1 MDPFTRCQP
10 TRRTLGSYLIQA
22 AAIGTRGFGQDVHD
36 LGPLKNSREVKR
48 FKEAQSRLFSSLKFR
63 ARSHYLKLSR
73 PAVKAYIVEAGRGDP
88 VIFLCGGP
96 TVAVF
101 APMMAAFARDYHTFG
116 IDRPGSGLSDRLDYR
131 GTPYR
136 DLCVAFVRSVF
147 DQLKFRKAVLVGN
160 SMGGYFSLVFALAE
174 PQRVGKIVFLGEV
187 AGSSSDQARQRLSP
201 TASPAPVQPVPV
213 ASIERTKASL
223 GRVIA
228 NVDRVPREI
237 IDVMHAANMMPG
249 INSSMATMMEQ
260 IRRDDFQLTWSLRPA
275 MSRLAI
281 PTLFIWGDHDSLGP
295 PSLGREMARIMPNA
309 RCEVLEDAG
318 HLPWLDQPERCVT
331 LARDFIHGN

>member
-1 MDPFTRCQP
+1 MT
-10 TRRTLGSYLIQA
+10 A
-22 AAIGTRGFGQDVHD
+22 H
-36 LGPLKNSREVKR
+36 
-48 FKEAQSRLFSSLKFR
+48 
-63 ARSHYLKLSR
+63 
-73 PAVKAYIVEAGRGDP
+73 IVEAGRGDP
-88 VIFLCGGP
+88 VIFMCGGP
-96 TVAVF
+96 TVAAF
-101 APMMAAFARDYHTFG
+101 APMMAAFAGDYHTFG

-147 DQLKFRKAVLVGN
+147 DQLKIRKAILVGN

-187 AGSSSDQARQRLSP
+187 AGSSSDQVRQRATP
-201 TASPAPVQPVPV
+201 TAPPASVQPVP
-213 ASIERTKASL
+213 ATSIERTKASL

-237 IDVMHAANMMPG
+237 IDVMDTANMMPG

-260 IRRDDFQLTWSLRPA
+260 IRRDDFQLTWSLRPEMA
-275 MSRLAI
+275 HLAI
-281 PTLFIWGDHDSLGP
+281 PALFIWGDHDSLGP
-295 PSLGREMARIMPNA
+295 PDLGREMARIMPNA

-331 LARDFIHGN
+331 LARDFIHRN